1 MSRARVLIVVALVA
15 VFVIAGGVLIY
26 AGGHKGGQNVT
37 FNLTVTG
44 AKTMTSDKP
53 LQAHQ
58 NDTITIN
65 IKSDQD
71 GEVHLH
77 EYDIA
82 FDTKAGQTVTH
93 TFKADKTCTCLIEW
107 ESTSTELGNLVVSP

>member
-1 MSRARVLIVVALVA
+1 MSRSRALIVVALVV
-15 VFVIAGGVLIY
+15 VFVIVGGVLIY
-26 AGGHKGGQNVT
+26 ANGHKGGQDLT

-44 AKTMTSDKP
+44 ARTMTADVP

-65 IKSDQD
+65 ITSDTD

-82 FDTKAGQTVTH
+82 FDAKAGQVVSH
-93 TFKADKTCTCLIEW
+93 TFKADKTCSCDIEW
-107 ESTSTELGNLVVSP
+107 ESTGRSLGALVVSP

>member
-1 MSRARVLIVVALVA
+1 MSNARVVIVIAAVVAFVA
-15 VFVIAGGVLIY
+15 VGGYLIFG
-26 AGGHKGGQNVT
+26 ANHHTPQNLT

-44 AKTMTSDKP
+44 ATTMEPST
-53 LQAHQ
+53 LNAHQ

-65 IKSDQD
+65 IKSDTD

-82 FDTKAGQTVTH
+82 FDTKAGQVVSH
-93 TFKADKTCTCLIEW
+93 TFKAIQTCSCDIEW
-107 ESTSTELGNLVVSP
+107 ESTGHPLGTLVVSP